1 VVSPYSSFLALLVD
15 APSAAKNI
23 LDMKARGWSGDY
35 GFFDACDF
43 TSSRMPNGQ
52 PSEMVRC
59 WMAHHQ
65 GMILVAAATVLCDMS
80 MQKRFHA
87 EPMVA
92 ATERIL
98 QEKLPRDHVAA
109 LEMVEEKEAIP
120 VDASS
125 AHGQQVLVAR

>member
-1 VVSPYSSFLALLVD
+1 MSPYSSFLALLVD
-15 APSAAKNI
+15 SQSATKNI
-23 LDMKARGWSGDY
+23 LDMKSHGWVGTY
-35 GFFDACDF
+35 GFYDACDF
-43 TSSRMPNGQ
+43 TPTRVANSKSG
-52 PSEMVRC
+52 EIVRC

-98 QEKLPRDHVAA
+98 QEKLPRDHVAE
-109 LEMVEEKEAIP
+109 LDWSDEKATVP
-120 VDASS
+120 VSS
-125 AHGQQVLVAR
+125 SSSHGQQPLLVTR